1 MSERDVNVKKLD
13 TELGTFLR
21 VPRNAFKVGR
31 PDPFQRANKPVA
43 TQEQRAMAANVMTK
57 VSNETHPRSYDRQ
70 ILPVSCG
77 TSDMADFVRAS
88 TASPLNNFWI
98 SCLDSRAF
106 LKF

>member
-31 PDPFQRANKPVA
+31 QNPFQRATKPVA

-57 VSNETHPRSYDRQ
+57 VSSETHPRTYRQ

-88 TASPLNNFWI
+88 TALPLNHFWI
-98 SCLDSRAF
+98 SCLDSRAII
-106 LKF
+106 KF